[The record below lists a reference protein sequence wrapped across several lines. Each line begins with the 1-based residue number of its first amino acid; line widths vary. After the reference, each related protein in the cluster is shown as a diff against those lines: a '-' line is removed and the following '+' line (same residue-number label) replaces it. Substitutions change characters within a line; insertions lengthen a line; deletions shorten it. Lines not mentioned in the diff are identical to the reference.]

1 MTEKSPI
8 LIWIRRDLRLSDH
21 PALCAAQGRQ
31 VIPVI
36 IRDPLM
42 DALGAAPKWRLGQG
56 IDHFCQRVQTE
67 GGRVVLRSGDPAQV
81 LLDLA
86 RETGA
91 GQVHWMRAYD
101 PESVARDTKV
111 KSTLQDAGI
120 TARSF
125 AGHILFEPWE
135 VENKQGAYYRVYSPF
150 WKAVR
155 GRDVPAPLPVPDLRW
170 PAAWPAT
177 ETLSDWH
184 MGRAMNRGAGVM
196 AQHMRLGEEAAQA
209 RLADFC
215 DRRIAGYKA
224 YRDMVALDATS
235 GLSENLTVGEI
246 SPAQCWHAG
255 MAAMQEGKAG
265 AEHFLKELVWREFAY
280 HLMWHSP
287 HILNENWRP
296 EWADFPWSQ
305 EQDDLWQRWSQGR
318 TGIALVDAG
327 LREMYVTG
335 QMHNRVRMIVASY
348 LTKHLMLH
356 WRMGQAW
363 FQDCLTDWDP
373 ASNAMGWQWVAGSG
387 PDAAPYFRIFNPD
400 TQAEKF
406 DPDGLYRKR
415 WLAEGQRPPTPT
427 ALSYFDAVP
436 RSWGLSPN
444 HLYPNPIVSLPE
456 GRQRALAAYETLKR
470 E

>member
-1 MTEKSPI
+1 MTEQSPI

-21 PALCAAQGRQ
+21 PALSAAQGRQ

-42 DALGAAPKWRLGQG
+42 EALGAAPKWRLGQG
-56 IDHFCQRVQTE
+56 IDHFCQRVQAQ
-67 GGRVVLRSGDPAQV
+67 GGRVVLRSGDPSQ
-81 LLDLA
+81 LLLELA

-101 PESVARDTKV
+101 PESVARDTRV
-111 KSTLQDAGI
+111 KSTLQEAGI

-135 VENKQGAYYRVYSPF
+135 VENKQGAFYRVYSPF

-155 GRDVPAPLPVPDLRW
+155 GRDVPAPLPVPKLRW
-170 PAAWPAT
+170 PEAWPVSEALT
-177 ETLSDWH
+177 DWH
-184 MGRAMNRGAGVM
+184 MGRAMNRGAAVM

-224 YRDMVALDATS
+224 DRDMVALDATS

-255 MAAMQEGKAG
+255 MAAMQGGKAG

-287 HILNENWRP
+287 HILHENWRP
-296 EWADFPWSQ
+296 EWADFPWFQ
-305 EQDDLWQRWSQGR
+305 EQGDLWQRWSQGR

-327 LREMYVTG
+327 LREMYVSG

-400 TQAEKF
+400 TQADKF

-415 WLAEGQRPPTPT
+415 WLAEGQRAPTAT

-436 RSWGLSPN
+436 RSWGLSPD
-444 HLYPNPIVSLPE
+444 HLYPNPIVSLQD

>member
-1 MTEKSPI
+1 VTEQSPI

-21 PALCAAQGRQ
+21 PALSAAQGRQ

-42 DALGAAPKWRLGQG
+42 EALGAAPKWRLGQG
-56 IDHFCQRVQTE
+56 IDHFCQRVQAQ
-67 GGRVVLRSGDPAQV
+67 GGHVVLRSGDPAQV
-81 LLDLA
+81 LLELA

-101 PESVARDTKV
+101 PDSVERDTQV
-111 KSTLQDAGI
+111 KSTLQEAGI

-125 AGHILFEPWE
+125 SGHILFEPWE
-135 VENKQGAYYRVYSPF
+135 VENKQGAFYRVYSPF

-155 GRDVPAPLPVPDLRW
+155 GRDVPVPLPVPDLRW
-170 PAAWPAT
+170 PEAWPISEA
-177 ETLSDWH
+177 LRDWH
-184 MGRAMNRGAGVM
+184 MGRAMNRGAVVM

-209 RLADFC
+209 RLDDFC

-224 YRDMVALDATS
+224 DRDMVALDATS

-255 MAAMQEGKAG
+255 MAALQDGKAG

-287 HILNENWRP
+287 HMLTENWRP
-296 EWADFPWSQ
+296 EWSDFPWSQ
-305 EQDDLWQRWSQGR
+305 DQGDLWQRWSQGR

-400 TQAEKF
+400 TQADKF

-415 WLAEGQRPPTPT
+415 WLAEGQRAPTPT

-436 RSWGLSPN
+436 RSWGLSPD
-444 HLYPNPIVSLPE
+444 HLYPNPIVSLAD